1 MTISAY
7 TKSAIKFAKDSADWS
22 GMDPYVFY
30 STSVTDSWAETC
42 DNAHGGLLLDW
53 AFHLSEDEI
62 RARAPQQMLDQLA
75 SMLDQV
81 IDEGCD
87 AEQLGAILE
96 LMN

>member
-1 MTISAY
+1 MTITAY
-7 TKSAIKFAKDSADWS
+7 TNAAIKFAKDSADWAD
-22 GMDPYVFY
+22 MDPRAFY
-30 STSVTDSWAETC
+30 STSNTDIWEETC

-62 RARAPQQMLDQLA
+62 RASAPQKMLDQLA
-75 SMLDQV
+75 SMLDQA
-81 IDEGCD
+81 IDEEWD

>member
-1 MTISAY
+1 MTITAY
-7 TKSAIKFAKDSADWS
+7 TNAAIKFAKDSADWAD
-22 GMDPYVFY
+22 MDTRAFY
-30 STSVTDSWAETC
+30 STSGTDIWAETC

-62 RARAPQQMLDQLA
+62 RTSAPQKMLDQA
-75 SMLDQV
+75 
-81 IDEGCD
+81 IDEGWD

>member
-1 MTISAY
+1 MTITAY
-7 TKSAIKFAKDSADWS
+7 TNAAIKFAKDSADWAD
-22 GMDPYVFY
+22 MDTRAFY
-30 STSVTDSWAETC
+30 SPSGTDIWAETC

-62 RARAPQQMLDQLA
+62 RTSAPQKMLDQLA
-75 SMLDQV
+75 SMLDQA
-81 IDEGCD
+81 IDEGWD